1 MHDIRTNELSR
12 VFRQILIENLDRWC
26 IVNDIDWKFGSMMYC
41 EWYWLKIWIDDYYE
55 WYCKP
60 GGLDVSR
67 RRFSNCRDFL
77 DSQDVGFRTVEIE
90 SLDRDYVKNRDF
102 KARRFLNCRDFF
114 DSWDVVFELS
124 IPKVLIETPRPM
136 VLSVNLQK
144 AYSKCNIWLF
154 LFRYFPSSDWI
165 SSCRQ
170 KWLNF
175 FYSNN

>member
-1 MHDIRTNELSR
+1 MLYEQTTFPLFFVRYWLKIWINDVLWM
-12 VFRQILIENLDRWC
+12 ILIENLDQWC

-41 EWYWLKIWIDDYYE
+41 EWY
-55 WYCKP
+55 CKP
-60 GGLDVSR
+60 GGLDSR
-67 RRFSNCRDFL
+67 EQSRSRCLDVLRRGFSNCRDFL
-77 DSQDVGFRTVEIE
+77 DS
-90 SLDRDYVKNRDF
+90 
-102 KARRFLNCRDFF
+102 
-114 DSWDVVFELS
+114 WDVVFELS
-124 IPKVLIETPRPM
+124 RPKVSIETPRPM

-154 LFRYFPSSDWI
+154 LIKYFPSSDWI